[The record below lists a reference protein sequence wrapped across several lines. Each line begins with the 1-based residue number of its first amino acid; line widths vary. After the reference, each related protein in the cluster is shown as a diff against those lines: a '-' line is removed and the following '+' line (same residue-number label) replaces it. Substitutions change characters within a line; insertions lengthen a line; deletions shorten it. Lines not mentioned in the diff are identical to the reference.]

1 MTWRWWI
8 RRHPASF
15 DDAEFASLVSL
26 RRPNVLIEESSMLP
40 LPALLRQMSVVVS
53 RFSGA
58 SAEAAF
64 FGVPAIFISEEARGQ
79 FSDLIDRGFAAVVE
93 IEALNAAI
101 AAMPAVPVRPPAT
114 WAPVPEVGQ
123 TLARLMEMA
132 RDYSGLFETRP
143 AA

>member
-1 MTWRWWI
+1 
-8 RRHPASF
+8 
-15 DDAEFASLVSL
+15 
-26 RRPNVLIEESSMLP
+26 MLP

-101 AAMPAVPVRPPAT
+101 AAMPAVRVRPPT
-114 WAPVPEVGQ
+114 TSAPVPEVGQ
-123 TLARLMEMA
+123 TFARLMEMA

-143 AA
+143 ARRELPSTTRDITS